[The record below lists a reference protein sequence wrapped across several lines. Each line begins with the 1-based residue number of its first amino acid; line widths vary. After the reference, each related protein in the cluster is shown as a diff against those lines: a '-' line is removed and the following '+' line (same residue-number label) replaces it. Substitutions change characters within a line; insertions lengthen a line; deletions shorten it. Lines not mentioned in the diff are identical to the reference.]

1 MSQVIHRQVK
11 EALLC
16 FASLETEL
24 RFMDGEIEKSLYRA
38 PVDAIHRILMY
49 AKLNH

>member
-1 MSQVIHRQVK
+1 MNQVIHRQVNDC
-11 EALLC
+11 LLR
-16 FASLETEL
+16 FFFLETEL
-24 RFMDGEIEKSLYRA
+24 RFTVGKIEKSLYRA